1 MDERLVCDPGNEG
14 MPEAGAMTESA
25 HGVCGPAGG
34 MMEKHTLDIGNV
46 SAHFIEVGTGPTV
59 VLIDA
64 GGTQSSWHQWAENVT
79 ALSASY
85 RLIIPDLPGLGES
98 GPAPAPIDSED
109 DFFRY
114 YPRFVR
120 NFLTSVASDGAVLVG
135 AAAGGGI
142 CLTVAA
148 RYPDIVKAL
157 VLVDAEVIGRVIE
170 TETSLLRCP
179 TLIVWQ
185 HDDML
190 VPQEHASTLAARI
203 PGAEL
208 RIFPGDQSR
217 DEWGGNMP
225 HRLWPT
231 EFDATV
237 LDFLARVTGVA
248 PELAHRS

>member
-1 MDERLVCDPGNEG
+1 
-14 MPEAGAMTESA
+14 MTVSGTLLSNVLPL
-25 HGVCGPAGG
+25 HGLAGG
-34 MMEKHTLDIGNV
+34 VMEKRTLAVGNV
-46 SAHFIEVGTGPTV
+46 SAHYAEVGLGPSV
-59 VLIDA
+59 VLINA
-64 GGTQSSWHQWAENVT
+64 GGTQSSWRQWAENVT
-79 ALSASY
+79 ALSSSY
-85 RLIIPDLPGLGES
+85 RLMVPDLPGLGES
-98 GPAPAPIDSED
+98 SPAPAPIDTED

-120 NFLTSVASDGAVLVG
+120 NFVKSVSPDGAVLIG
-135 AAAGGGI
+135 ASSGGGI

-148 RYPDIVKAL
+148 RYPEIVRAL

-185 HDDML
+185 QDDLL
-190 VPQEHASTLAARI
+190 VPPEHATTLAARI

-208 RIFPGDQSR
+208 RMFPGDQSR

-225 HRLWPT
+225 HRLWPG

-237 LDFLARVTGVA
+237 LDFLARVTGG
-248 PELAHRS
+248 PHR

>member
-1 MDERLVCDPGNEG
+1 MRAKVLAREYDGLVNDSGDGSNSQAVRMIEQHSAQISG
-14 MPEAGAMTESA
+14 IKVHYARAGS
-25 HGVCGPAGG
+25 GPA
-34 MMEKHTLDIGNV
+34 I
-46 SAHFIEVGTGPTV
+46 
-59 VLIDA
+59 VLVHA
-64 GGTQSSWHQWAENVT
+64 GGTQSSWHTWRDNLD
-79 ALSASY
+79 ALS
-85 RLIIPDLPGLGES
+85 RHFTVLIPDLPGLGES
-98 GPAPAPIDSED
+98 GPPPTPIDSED

-114 YPRFVR
+114 FPRFIDAFVR
-120 NFLTSVASDGAVLVG
+120 HVAPDGAVLIG
-135 AAAGGGI
+135 AASGGGI

-148 RYPDIVKAL
+148 RYPELVHAL

-170 TETSLLRCP
+170 TETALLRCP

-190 VPQEHASTLAARI
+190 VPPEHATTLAARI

-208 RIFPGDQSR
+208 RLFPGDTSR

-237 LDFLARVTGVA
+237 LDFLDRVTA
-248 PELAHRS
+248 QRMRR